1 MKNVTKILAVLVVGS
16 AFGVF
21 LMSAQQ
27 HQMKMGMGGT
37 HLEGTLVDTKCYT
50 MMPDMNAGMDHKG
63 MGADGKMMEV
73 KGCAK
78 LCAKMGIPV
87 ALLEKGGKTHVLAA
101 PANQIANYMAQEVK
115 IDGQEMG
122 GVFHVDKLQ
131 VKQGGGW
138 KEVKLTYPMS
148 M

>member
-1 MKNVTKILAVLVVGS
+1 MKNVLKTLAVLIAGS
-16 AFGVF
+16 AFSVF
-21 LMSAQQ
+21 LMSAQPP
-27 HQMKMGMGGT
+27 MGGMGST
-37 HLEGTLVDTKCYT
+37 HLEGTLVDSKCYT

-63 MGADGKMMEV
+63 MGKDGKMMEV
-73 KGCAK
+73 KACAR

-101 PANQIANYMAQEVK
+101 PANQIADYMAQEVK

-122 GVFHVDKLQ
+122 GVFHVTKLQ
-131 VKQGGGW
+131 VKKGDQW
-138 KEVKLTYPMS
+138 KEVKLTYPMA